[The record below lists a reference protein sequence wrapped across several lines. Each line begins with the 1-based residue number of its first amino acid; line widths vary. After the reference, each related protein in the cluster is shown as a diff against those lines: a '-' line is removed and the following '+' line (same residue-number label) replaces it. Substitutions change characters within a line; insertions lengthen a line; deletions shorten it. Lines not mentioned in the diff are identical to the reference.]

1 MRQDSLSTKNPDP
14 GLGQQTTVK
23 YAAIDFETT
32 YHKGQVDIGKLGV
45 WHYLRHPRCEIY
57 MVSVFTEDGAYVGQP
72 STFDFETIRSC
83 EFVSHNAAF
92 DSEVYSRLQEIGIAP
107 AWKPSKWHCSANMTA
122 FFGASERN
130 LADAARVHLGLDLS
144 KDVREAMNKKSWKE
158 IQADPKFLDE
168 VKEYALRDAEVCYNL
183 WMKLSPQWPQWEQ
196 DLSALTMEQVRRGLP
211 CDQEYLEDSIK
222 TLSVAAFEAVQR
234 LPWAEGDEE
243 KALSDILFAAE
254 CRKICIDPPISKA
267 KTSLE
272 AADWEEAHPELTWI
286 ADRRIYLRAN
296 LLRTKLMT
304 MRDRIRDDGRIHF
317 GVKYYGAHTGR
328 WSGDT
333 KLNVQGL
340 TKETL
345 HGANQRRVIKVQ
357 DPGKKLI
364 IADLSQIEPRVL
376 AWMVDDWNFLDI
388 CRTQSVYEA
397 HARLTLGWDGGVLK
411 KENPAM
417 YALAKARVLGLG
429 YGSGAVTFREF
440 AKLYG
445 VTLTEEEALST
456 VQDFRTKEQKIVNF
470 WGLLDYML
478 RQSVIQSED
487 YTVGLP
493 SGRDL
498 VYRKPHYALTS
509 TGKSNIKAQMGGGRW
524 GFTWG
529 SKIAENVIQAIA
541 RDVFC
546 ECLLRLEAAGLQ
558 SIFTVHDEV
567 ILEVDKSV
575 TPQEVQDII
584 KINPAWMPNVPLD
597 SEAEESDYYKK

>member
-1 MRQDSLSTKNPDP
+1 MQQDSSPTQNPDP
-14 GLGQQTTVK
+14 RVGQQPIIK

-45 WHYLRHPRCEIY
+45 WHYLRNPRTEIY
-57 MVSVFTEDGAYVGQP
+57 MVSVFTEDGAFVGHP
-72 STFDFETIRSC
+72 SDFDFESIRSC

-92 DSEVYSRLQEIGIAP
+92 DSCVYDRLREIRVAP
-107 AWKPSKWHCSANMTA
+107 DWRPSKWHCSANMTA

-144 KDVREAMNKKSWKE
+144 KDVREAMNKKTWQD
-158 IQADPKFLDE
+158 IQADPKFLEE
-168 VKEYALRDAEVCYNL
+168 VKQYALRDAEVCYQL
-183 WMKLSPQWPQWEQ
+183 WMKLSPDWPEREQ
-196 DLSALTMEQVRRGLP
+196 ALSALTMNQVRRGLP
-211 CDQEYLEDSIK
+211 CDQEYLDDSIK
-222 TLSVAAFEAVQR
+222 ALSVAAFEAVHR

-243 KALSDILFAAE
+243 KALSEILFAAE
-254 CRKICIDPPISKA
+254 CRKIGITPPASKA

-272 AADWEEAHPELTWI
+272 AAEWEEAHPDINWI
-286 ADRRIYLRAN
+286 ADRRTYLRAN
-296 LLRTKLMT
+296 LLRTKLLT

-317 GVKYYGAHTGR
+317 GVKYFGAHTGR

-345 HGANQRRVIKVQ
+345 HGANQRRVICVQ
-357 DPGKKLI
+357 DPNKKLI

-376 AWMVDDWNFLDI
+376 AWVVEDWPFLDI

-397 HARLTLGWDGGVLK
+397 HARLTLGWNGGVLK
-411 KENPAM
+411 KENPGM

-429 YGSGAVTFREF
+429 YGSGATTFREF
-440 AKLYG
+440 AKIYG
-445 VTLTEEEALST
+445 VNLTPQEAKKT
-456 VQDFRTKEQKIVNF
+456 VNDFRTKEWRIVKF
-470 WGLLDYML
+470 WNDLDVQL
-478 RQSVIQSED
+478 KFSARHNED
-487 YTVGLP
+487 YVIALP
-493 SGRDL
+493 SGRHL
-498 VYRKPHYALTS
+498 AYRNCHYAKTS
-509 TGKSNIKAQMGGGRW
+509 SGKSNVKAQMGGGRW

-546 ECLLRLEAAGLQ
+546 ECILRLEAAGLT

-575 TPQEVQDII
+575 TTQEVQNII
-584 KINPAWMPNVPLD
+584 KINPSWMPDVPLD

>member
-1 MRQDSLSTKNPDP
+1 MGPETL
-14 GLGQQTTVK
+14 VK

-32 YHKGQVDIGKLGV
+32 YFKNSIDISKLGV

-57 MVSVFTEDGAYVGQP
+57 MVSIFTDDGAFVGHP
-72 STFDFETIRSC
+72 SEFDFESISGH
-83 EFVSHNAAF
+83 EWLSHNAAF
-92 DSEVYSRLQEIGIAP
+92 DREVYVRLHELGIAP
-107 AWKPSKWHCSANMTA
+107 AWMPRKWHCTANMTA

-144 KDVREAMNKKSWKE
+144 KDVRNAMNKKTWDDIRKDE
-158 IQADPKFLDE
+158 AFHNE
-168 VKEYALRDAEVCYNL
+168 VKEYALRDAEVCYQL
-183 WMKLSPQWPQWEQ
+183 WMAKKDQWPAREQ
-196 DLSALTMEQVRRGLP
+196 ELSELTLTQVRRGLP
-211 CDQEYLEDSIK
+211 CDHEYLDTSIQN
-222 TLSVAAFEAVQR
+222 LSVAAFNAVQN

-254 CRKICIDPPISKA
+254 CRKLGIEPPKSKA
-267 KTSLE
+267 KGSVE
-272 AADWEEAHPELTWI
+272 ALDWEEEHPNINWI
-286 ADRRIYLRAN
+286 ADRRTYLRAN
-296 LLRTKLMT
+296 LLRTKLLT
-304 MRDRIRDDGRIHF
+304 MKDRIRDDGRIHF
-317 GVKYYGAHTGR
+317 GVKYFGAHTGR

-345 HGANQRRVIKVQ
+345 HGANQRRVICVQ
-357 DPGKKLI
+357 DPSKKLI

-376 AWMVDDWNFLDI
+376 AWVVGNWGFLDI

-411 KENPAM
+411 KENPSM

-429 YGSGAVTFREF
+429 YGSGPTTFKEF
-440 AKLYG
+440 AKIYG
-445 VTLTEEEALST
+445 VELTPQEAKKT
-456 VQDFRTKEQKIVNF
+456 VNDFREKESGIVDF
-470 WGLLDYML
+470 WNCLDEDL
-478 RQSVIQSED
+478 KLSARREED
-487 YTVGLP
+487 YEISLP

-498 VYRKPHYALTS
+498 VYRGCHYATTS
-509 TGKSNIKAQMGGGRW
+509 TGRNNVKARMGGGRW

-546 ECLLRLEAAGLQ
+546 ECLLRLEAAGLE

-567 ILEVDKSV
+567 ILEVDQSV
-575 TPQEVQDII
+575 TTKQVQDII
-584 KINPAWMPNVPLD
+584 KINPDWMPGVPLD
-597 SEAEESDYYKK
+597 SEAEESDFYKK

>member
-1 MRQDSLSTKNPDP
+1 MGATIPI
-14 GLGQQTTVK
+14 K

-57 MVSVFTEDGAYVGQP
+57 MVSVFTEDGAYVGHP

-92 DSEVYSRLQEIGIAP
+92 DSQVYSRLQEIGIAP
-107 AWKPSKWHCSANMTA
+107 NWSPTKWHCSANMTA
-122 FFGASERN
+122 YFGASERN
-130 LADAARVHLGLDLS
+130 LADAAKVYLGLDIS
-144 KDVREAMNKKSWKE
+144 KDTRDKMNKKTWKD
-158 IQADPKFLDE
+158 IQGDPIFATE
-168 VKEYALRDAEVCYNL
+168 VAEYALRDAWICYKL
-183 WMKLSPQWPQWEQ
+183 WMKKHQEWPEKEQKLSE
-196 DLSALTMEQVRRGLP
+196 LTMLQVRRGLP
-211 CDQEYLEDSIK
+211 CDQEYLDESIK
-222 TLSVAAFEAVQR
+222 ALSIASFNAVKS
-234 LPWAEGDEE
+234 LPWADGDEE
-243 KALSDILFAAE
+243 KALSSILFAAE
-254 CRKICIDPPISKA
+254 CRKIGIDPPASKA
-267 KTSLE
+267 KGNLDSLE
-272 AADWEEAHPELTWI
+272 WEEKHPEINWI
-286 ADRRIYLRAN
+286 ADRRIYLKAN
-296 LLRTKLMT
+296 LLRTKLLT

-317 GVKYYGAHTGR
+317 GTKYFGAHTGR

-345 HGANQRRVIKVQ
+345 HGANQRQVIRVQ
-357 DPGKKLI
+357 DPNKKLI

-376 AWMVDDWNFLDI
+376 AWRVKDFLFLDI

-397 HARLTLGWDGGVLK
+397 HARLTLGWNGGLLK
-411 KENPAM
+411 KEDPAL

-429 YGSGAVTFREF
+429 YGSGATTFKEF
-440 AKLYG
+440 AKIYG
-445 VTLTEEEALST
+445 VDLTKREATET
-456 VQDFRTKEQKIVNF
+456 VENFRRNQPGIVDFWKE
-470 WGLLDYML
+470 LDDRL
-478 RQSVIQSED
+478 RFSARKKED
-487 YTVGLP
+487 CIISLP

-498 VYRKPHYALTS
+498 VYRDCHYETTTS
-509 TGKSNIKAQMGGGRW
+509 GKKTVKAKMGGGRW

-529 SKIAENVIQAIA
+529 SKMAENVIQAIA

-546 ECLLRLEAAGLQ
+546 ECILRLEEAGLT

-567 ILEVDKSV
+567 ILEVDRSV

-584 KINPAWMPNVPLD
+584 KINPDWLPNVPLD